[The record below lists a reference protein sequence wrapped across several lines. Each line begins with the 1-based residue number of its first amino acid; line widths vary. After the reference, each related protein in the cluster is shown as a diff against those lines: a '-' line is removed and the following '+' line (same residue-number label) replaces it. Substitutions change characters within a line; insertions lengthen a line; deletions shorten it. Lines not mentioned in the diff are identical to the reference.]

1 MNLHYLDDGSIKL
14 DQHRYI
20 KEILHELRMENAKPD
35 AIPARLHGKEEK
47 EVSPSLEEGVP
58 FRMGLGKLH
67 HAVRQTRPDI
77 AYAVSAVSSGQQ
89 HPTKRHW
96 VALKKVY
103 RYLAGTPDRGLLFH
117 GGCEPVIGA
126 WCDADFGS
134 DAVDS
139 KSRTGYIITI
149 GGTPVDWYSKKQ
161 DIVALS
167 TAEAEY
173 VAMSKV
179 GQAVIF
185 VRDLVEFMT
194 GVPVAGPTE
203 VRADNQAA
211 LAIVEKPSTVHGRS
225 KHIRVRYHFI
235 RDLVNRGTVKYTW
248 TSSETNLAD
257 VLTKP
262 LEDCLREM
270 YWTTNGDRRSGWDSH

>member
-1 MNLHYLDDGSIKL
+1 MCSPFATLKSSFSKGGEGGVAFTGGRSSIQNGSW
-14 DQHRYI
+14 QT
-20 KEILHELRMENAKPD
+20 
-35 AIPARLHGKEEK
+35 
-47 EVSPSLEEGVP
+47 PSC
-58 FRMGLGKLH
+58 
-67 HAVRQTRPDI
+67 RQTRPDI

-149 GGTPVDWYSKKQ
+149 GGTPVDWFSKKQ

-173 VAMSKV
+173 VA
-179 GQAVIF
+179 IECP
-185 VRDLVEFMT
+185 R
-194 GVPVAGPTE
+194 
-203 VRADNQAA
+203 
-211 LAIVEKPSTVHGRS
+211 LAKLSS
-225 KHIRVRYHFI
+225 SCA
-235 RDLVNRGTVKYTW
+235 TW
-248 TSSETNLAD
+248 WNS
-257 VLTKP
+257 
-262 LEDCLREM
+262 
-270 YWTTNGDRRSGWDSH
+270 

>member
-1 MNLHYLDDGSIKL
+1 MTNYLNFI
-14 DQHRYI
+14 
-20 KEILHELRMENAKPD
+20 
-35 AIPARLHGKEEK
+35 
-47 EVSPSLEEGVP
+47 
-58 FRMGLGKLH
+58 
-67 HAVRQTRPDI
+67 
-77 AYAVSAVSSGQQ
+77 
-89 HPTKRHW
+89 
-96 VALKKVY
+96 
-103 RYLAGTPDRGLLFH
+103 
-117 GGCEPVIGA
+117 
-126 WCDADFGS
+126 
-134 DAVDS
+134 
-139 KSRTGYIITI
+139 
-149 GGTPVDWYSKKQ
+149 WYSNKH

-211 LAIVEKPSTVHGRS
+211 LAIVEPSTVHGRS

-235 RDLVNRGTVKYTW
+235 RDLVNRGAVKDTW

-262 LEDCLREM
+262 VGRIAFERCIGQLMVIGGVVGTVTEEE
-270 YWTTNGDRRSGWDSH
+270 